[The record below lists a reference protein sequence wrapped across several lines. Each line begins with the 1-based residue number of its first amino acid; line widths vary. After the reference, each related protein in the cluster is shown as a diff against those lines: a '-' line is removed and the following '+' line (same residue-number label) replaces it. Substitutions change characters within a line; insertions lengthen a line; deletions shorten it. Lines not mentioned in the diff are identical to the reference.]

1 MATSKSAEAKPR
13 IIVPID
19 LTTHRKEKGDSELRM
34 GYFHGGR
41 NLLLYRALDSGAF
54 KKADVAVSFW
64 ATRSEDD
71 PEFYRIPDTVE
82 EVHAY
87 RDQHKTGYM
96 LGRTTG
102 PQLIEQL
109 RLERLDCAMIGESSF
124 LLMSRDGLKATAI
137 AKLGQDQV
145 DTPGKVVLV
154 RRDIE
159 INSPAD
165 MIGKH
170 MGSRKGG
177 PYDAVMVREFLEEQ
191 GVDPKTMKIT
201 DNIPQEKLKKML
213 KQGKLDV
220 VFLHLNR
227 AANVTKKGGY
237 KLYPNFKFSFANP
250 NLSHS
255 ILVCRNDVI
264 ENKRKPLVRFLAAYK
279 ERVDYENSLTREQR
293 APYDGHKTLAM
304 DTMAFPGFNLP
315 QYDPI
320 PLLDSELL
328 DEMQTLL
335 LKHGHLDAPVAFRD
349 HIDMSLM
356 KDK

>member
-1 MATSKSAEAKPR
+1 
-13 IIVPID
+13 
-19 LTTHRKEKGDSELRM
+19 
-34 GYFHGGR
+34 
-41 NLLLYRALDSGAF
+41 
-54 KKADVAVSFW
+54 
-64 ATRSEDD
+64 
-71 PEFYRIPDTVE
+71 
-82 EVHAY
+82 
-87 RDQHKTGYM
+87 
-96 LGRTTG
+96 
-102 PQLIEQL
+102 
-109 RLERLDCAMIGESSF
+109 
-124 LLMSRDGLKATAI
+124 
-137 AKLGQDQV
+137 
-145 DTPGKVVLV
+145 VVLV

-165 MIGKH
+165 MAGKH

-191 GVDPKTMKIT
+191 GVDLNSMKIS

-255 ILVCRNDVI
+255 ILVCRNEII
-264 ENKRKPLVRFLAAYK
+264 EQRREPLVRFLTAYK
-279 ERVDYENSLTREQR
+279 ERVDYENSLTREER

-315 QYDPI
+315 QYNPI
-320 PLLDSELL
+320 PLLDAELL
-328 DEMQTLL
+328 DEMQRLL
-335 LKHGHLDAPVAFRD
+335 LKHGHLETPVPFRD

-356 KDK
+356 KEALMRVEAKQSRHPSATNPVNPTTPSSYAGSPAVLRTMAIIDTNKDGKWDQAEVSAAAWDDLSITSFDRDNSGDLDPAEVEHLLWRTDPLTPSYRGRQHKLRNLSSPETGNSQ